1 MAPRRP
7 AGVVLFPGSGSS
19 AGHPS
24 LVALAGAFAPLP
36 VKRVDFPYRR
46 AGRPFPDR
54 APVLVQCV
62 RDEVRAFAESLGVP
76 TSRVIIGGRSMGGR
90 MCSMAVAD
98 AEDPLRVAGLVLV
111 SYPLHPPGKPGSPRT
126 GHLPGVDVRTLCVSG
141 TRDTFGTP
149 SELRRAFRRVPG
161 EVTWH
166 FVEGKGHDLRN
177 ADDEVAAAIRSWAVP
192 GRPRG

>member
-24 LVALAGAFAPLP
+24 LVALAEVFAPLP

-76 TSRVIIGGRSMGGR
+76 VLDEQQF
-90 MCSMAVAD
+90 AVL
-98 AEDPLRVAGLVLV
+98 LREGPATVA
-111 SYPLHPPGKPGSPRT
+111 P
-126 GHLPGVDVRTLCVSG
+126 
-141 TRDTFGTP
+141 
-149 SELRRAFRRVPG
+149 
-161 EVTWH
+161 VT
-166 FVEGKGHDLRN
+166 
-177 ADDEVAAAIRSWAVP
+177 
-192 GRPRG
+192 